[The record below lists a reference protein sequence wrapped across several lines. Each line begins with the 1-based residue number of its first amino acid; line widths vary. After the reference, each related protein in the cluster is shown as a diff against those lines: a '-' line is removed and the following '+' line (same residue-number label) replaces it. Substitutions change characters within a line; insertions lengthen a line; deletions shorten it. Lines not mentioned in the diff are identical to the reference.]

1 VVCTFKELSR
11 IWVAGYGE
19 NEEMALQ
26 DALKTALK
34 VEKK

>member
-1 VVCTFKELSR
+1 MGSWIR
-11 IWVAGYGE
+11 E